1 MENNFLKF
9 VIVDNKHRSVSLK
22 PITVF
27 TYLCCTLALPSNF
40 LINPRLLFPKIY
52 TPMRIEIN
60 YGKMLC
66 VVVHKCKH
74 LTILTV

>member
-9 VIVDNKHRSVSLK
+9 IIVDNK
-22 PITVF
+22 PIAVF

-60 YGKMLC
+60 YGKMLY
-66 VVVHKCKH
+66 VVMHKCKH